1 MLNKPAAN
9 IDEFIASYPPATQKL
24 LKQLRTVIHKAHKG
38 FEEAMAYGIPTFRI
52 GGKNVVHFS
61 GYEKHIGL
69 YPGAA
74 GIAKFMPEFKG
85 YNTSKGTVQF
95 PIEKPLPVELITRIV
110 AWCASEA
117 EAKTALKKKPVVK
130 KAAATKPAAPKK
142 ASAPA
147 KVTKPTKKAAPPKK
161 TGARK

>member
-9 IDEFIASYPPATQKL
+9 IDEFIASYPPSTQRI
-24 LKQLRTVIHKAHKG
+24 LKQLRTTIHRAHKG
-38 FEEAMAYGIPTFRI
+38 FEEAMAYGIPTFRL

-74 GIAKFMPEFKG
+74 GITKFMPEFKG

-95 PIEKPLPVELITRIV
+95 PIEDPLPLDLITRIV
-110 AWCASEA
+110 RWCASEA
-117 EAKTALKKKPVVK
+117 EAKMIGKKPATKKPAKKKAPVK
-130 KAAATKPAAPKK
+130 KDSPRKK
-142 ASAPA
+142 
-147 KVTKPTKKAAPPKK
+147 V
-161 TGARK
+161 